1 MFDNIKL
8 SYYLTDVWKDD
19 GPEGMQISEKAL
31 VIMDTALWITHF
43 STKIYDFAFAYLR
56 ST

>member
-8 SYYLTDVWKDD
+8 SYYLTGVWKDD

-43 STKIYDFAFAYLR
+43 CSKIYDFAFAYLR
-56 ST
+56 SK